1 MKDRERK
8 AIILGIECCLGID
21 DRRCSGCPCKRNRGQ
36 DDGRC
41 AERLLRQALIA
52 IQEDEQQIAELEDCI
67 KRMTE
72 GAELHE

>member
-1 MKDRERK
+1 MKDSEKRK
-8 AIILGIECCLGID
+8 IIQGIECCLGID

-52 IQEDEQQIAELEDCI
+52 IQEDEQQIAEQEDYI
-67 KRMTE
+67 KRMTK
-72 GAELHE
+72 GADQHE